1 MASILCVSYDESL
14 LKQLEL
20 LLDCMGHR
28 VVSAHG
34 FTAALKE
41 CATGDFDL
49 FILGDS
55 IPPAHKE
62 ALMGAFR
69 SRCPAPVMVLRRTNE
84 REVRG
89 ADYQSDA
96 EPRNV
101 VEFVVRITSVS

>member
-1 MASILCVSYDESL
+1 
-14 LKQLEL
+14 
-20 LLDCMGHR
+20 MGHK
-28 VVSAHG
+28 VVSVHG
-34 FTAALKE
+34 FTAALRE
-41 CATGDFDL
+41 CVTGDFDL
-49 FILGDS
+49 ILGDS

-62 ALMGAFR
+62 ALIGAFR